1 LSTQS
6 GPVRLQAAADL
17 AGVDVNQIRRW
28 ADIGGVEIQRRG
40 GMETVAIEQVVAMS
54 ASARRLRAGYGRD
67 SLRARLADGK
77 VQKRSISDL
86 E

>member
-1 LSTQS
+1 MSTQS

-40 GMETVAIEQVVAMS
+40 GLETVAIEQVVAMS
-54 ASARRLRAGYGRD
+54 ASARRLRTGYGRD